1 MSKFMYLKI
10 SKFAG
15 INILFFPLLIM
26 SFIFD
31 YYIPFLLSYMCAL
44 IHEFSHIA
52 FALILKVGISRM
64 DILPF
69 GVCARLKD
77 GIIKNPVKEIV
88 IALAGPLSN
97 LLFAAVFYLLSEKI
111 GLKSSHITYLIY
123 CNSALAVVNLIP
135 SLPLD
140 GGRILRAALSLK
152 IGSLMAYSLMIKISR
167 IIIFILLLSAV
178 LCVIFLSFNFSFTL
192 IGVFLLG
199 NLSGEQAGLTKTSLL
214 EIMHYKEKLKDNR
227 LQKSVCLTAPQNTR
241 ASAIFRKLSYDKYH
255 IIFVTDKELK
265 ITKTLTEGQLMEAL
279 THKSIR
285 ITLGEI

>member
-10 SKFAG
+10 SKFVG

-77 GIIKNPVKEIV
+77 GIIENPVKEII

-97 LLFAAVFYLLSEKI
+97 LLFAAVLYLF
-111 GLKSSHITYLIY
+111 GLKSSYVTYLIY
-123 CNSALAVVNLIP
+123 CNLALALVNLIP

-152 IGSLMAYSLMIKISR
+152 IGSLMAYSIMIKISR
-167 IIIFILLLSAV
+167 IIIFILLLSAG

-199 NLSGEQAGLTKTSLL
+199 NLSGEQAGLTKASLL
-214 EIMHYKEKLKDNR
+214 EIMHYKEKLKENK

-241 ASAIFRKLSYDKYH
+241 ASTIFRKLSYDKYH